1 MNLNITQTKLVGL
14 TMELELKAKEYKMLC
29 NQFEKLK
36 NKNINPND
44 EKLLIVKRMFQKNH
58 EEIVEINKKIR
69 ELKNLEKEIEKQKI
83 KKFDRDNL
91 FNKKNKLESDISKE
105 ITTIENKNIFN
116 KIIQKIKNI
125 LKT

>member
-69 ELKNLEKEIEKQKI
+69 ELKNLEKEIEKQK
-83 KKFDRDNL
+83 
-91 FNKKNKLESDISKE
+91 NKKI
-105 ITTIENKNIFN
+105 
-116 KIIQKIKNI
+116 
-125 LKT
+125 